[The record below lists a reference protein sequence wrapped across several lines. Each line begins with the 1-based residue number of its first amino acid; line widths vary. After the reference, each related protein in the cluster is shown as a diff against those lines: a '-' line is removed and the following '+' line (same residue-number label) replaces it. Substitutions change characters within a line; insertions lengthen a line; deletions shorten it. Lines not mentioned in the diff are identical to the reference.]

1 MKNIRIIS
9 RLDIKGPNVVKGIH
23 LEGLRVMGSP
33 KEFAKYYYENGI
45 DELLYMDVVAS
56 LYDRNSLKDIIENT
70 ADELFVPLTVGGGLR
85 TLEDIN
91 KVLRSGADK
100 VCLNTAAIRNPNL
113 IKEASEKYGS
123 STIVIAI
130 EAIKNENGLYY
141 AFTDNGREH
150 TGKEIIEWVKE
161 IQELGAGEIL
171 LTSVDRDGT
180 GLGFDIDLIKSIEN
194 HVSIPLIVHGGAGK
208 MEDIKNLIEQTS
220 IDAVA
225 LSSILHYSAIK
236 VIDRDNTFSSVE
248 GNKDFLKSGNLFS
261 KITPAYVKD
270 LKEYLTNNN
279 IKIRNE

>member
-23 LEGLRVMGSP
+23 LEGLRVIGNP

-91 KVLRSGADK
+91 DALRSGADK
-100 VCLNTAAIRNPNL
+100 VCLNTAAIKNPNL
-113 IKEASEKYGS
+113 IKQASEKYGS

-130 EAIKNENGLYY
+130 EAIKNENGRYY
-141 AFTDNGREH
+141 AFIDNGREY
-150 TGKEIIEWVKE
+150 TGKEVIEWVKE
-161 IQELGAGEIL
+161 IQDFGAGEIL

-194 HVSIPLIVHGGAGK
+194 HVSIPFIVHGGAGK
-208 MEDIKNLIEQTS
+208 MEDIKNLIQQTS

-225 LSSILHYSAIK
+225 LSSILHYSTIK
-236 VIDRDNTFSSVE
+236 TIDRINTINSGE
-248 GNKDFLKSGNLFS
+248 GNKDFLKSGNSFS
-261 KITPAYVKD
+261 KITPAYLKD
-270 LKEYLTNNN
+270 LKEYQNNNN
-279 IKIRNE
+279 IRVRNE